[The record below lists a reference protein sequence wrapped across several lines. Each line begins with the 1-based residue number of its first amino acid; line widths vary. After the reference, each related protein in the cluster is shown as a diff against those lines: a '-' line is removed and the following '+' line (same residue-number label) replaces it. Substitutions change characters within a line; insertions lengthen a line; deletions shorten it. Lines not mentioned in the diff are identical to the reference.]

1 MVFAALCFVVIG
13 ALAGLVFGGLEGHEV
28 VARRTT
34 GGKKLPHAWLLLAR
48 VFVCLFIAVAIEGW
62 TQLSLIGAGIS
73 FVVLAMIHRLE
84 LNHVL
89 GMPHF
94 YMGPTDRGPGDSIYD
109 NFMWTASRWWRFVTR
124 TTHSPQDV
132 FATAVTIELLAL
144 VALLATLFVQP
155 AS

>member
-109 NFMWTASRWWRFVTR
+109 NWMWSISRWAAFVMR
-124 TTHSPQDV
+124 KDHKPQQV
-132 FATAVTIELLAL
+132 FSTAVVVEGAALLIL
-144 VALLATLFVQP
+144 VAVFLGQST
-155 AS
+155 